1 MNLNSYIGLMGHSFD
16 VRHTPQGQVLAPA
29 GASGSI
35 VIPDATTCSP
45 WTRTACCCRSTACA
59 WCT

>member
-16 VRHTPQGQVLAPA
+16 VRQTPEGQVLAPA

-35 VIPDATTCSP
+35 WSSRTPTTC
-45 WTRTACCCRSTACA
+45 
-59 WCT
+59 